1 MICDEPTRGVD
12 VGARE
17 QIYSILI
24 DLAGR
29 GIGVIVISSE
39 LKELLAICHRLL
51 VVRDGSLYEELEPS
65 ISEHDLAMIA
75 AGFSREDAWTTS
87 SAMAISQASVAES

>member
-1 MICDEPTRGVD
+1 MSTVEHRFIETNGIRLHI
-12 VGARE
+12 AE
-17 QIYSILI
+17 QGSGPLVSFTTANQRQ
-24 DLAGR
+24 AGIWAPA
-29 GIGVIVISSE
+29 GES
-39 LKELLAICHRLL
+39 
-51 VVRDGSLYEELEPS
+51 VRDGSLYEELEPS